1 MGLLSIG
8 MVVPFKTFCQE
19 LPFSQFYAAPLYL
32 NPAMLGSEQSIT
44 FGANVR
50 RQDVNLDN
58 PNDVIHAYA
67 MVPFFRG
74 GPTQNQ
80 IGGVGIS
87 AFSNRLGD
95 FEENSFFASGAY
107 NIPLKFDNSEVISFG
122 LQFGYVLGR
131 FNTADIDI
139 QSGVQWSRFV
149 GFDPSVSSTIPNL
162 GDELQNSYP
171 VINAGIMYYFNPKRS
186 YVLFTGSAFS
196 GLAVLNINQPDRS
209 FIQDGSDK
217 RHLEIRYHGG
227 MEFFLMPKLKWT
239 PTVIANYQNKNFQ
252 FNAGNYFSYN
262 IARNRGIDTR
272 VSEIV
277 VGVWYR
283 LKDAAIASVGFNRAS
298 WTVGFSYDFNLGFLG
313 SDKQGFGGALEF
325 SLAYRIIRNKELT
338 RFSTPL
344 I

>member
-1 MGLLSIG
+1 LP
-8 MVVPFKTFCQE
+8 VVLVALTHNLCAQE
-19 LPFSQFYAAPLYL
+19 TPFSQFYAAPLYL
-32 NPAMLGSEQSIT
+32 NPALLGSEQSIT

-58 PNDVIHAYA
+58 PNDVIHAYG
-67 MVPFFRG
+67 MLPLFRG

-87 AFSNRLGD
+87 MLANRLGD
-95 FEENSFFASGAY
+95 FEENAFYASGAY

-122 LQFGYVLGR
+122 LQFGYVLSRLG
-131 FNTADIDI
+131 TADLSV
-139 QSGVQWSRFV
+139 QSGVQWSRFI
-149 GFDPSVSSTIPNL
+149 GFDPSIESTIPNL

-171 VINAGIMYYFNPKRS
+171 VINAGIMYYFNPKKS

-196 GLAVLNINQPDRS
+196 GLAVYNLNQPDRS
-209 FIQDGSDK
+209 LIEDGTD
-217 RHLEIRYHGG
+217 RRRMEIRYHGG
-227 MEFFLMPKLKWT
+227 MEFFLLPKLKWT
-239 PTVIANYQNKNFQ
+239 PTVIASYQNKDFQ

-262 IARNRGIDTR
+262 VARNRGIDTR

-283 LKDAAIASVGFNRAS
+283 LKDAAIASIGFNQAS
-298 WTVGFSYDFNLGFLG
+298 WTVGFSYDFNVTFLG
-313 SDKQGFGGALEF
+313 SQKQDFGGALELSF
-325 SLAYRIIRNKELT
+325 AYRIIRNKALT